1 MPAKGNGI
9 DEVIHSARAESRSG
23 RPRRR
28 PDPYLALRAV
38 WAPPS
43 YSIGLV
49 MAIFNPSFSFAITQR
64 IRPLLIAFLCTVA
77 PIAAAATA
85 TPALEEYVA
94 EAAIYGTVV
103 LDAGALI
110 SGATVQLFVR
120 GSGQPRA
127 GTVTDDGGRF
137 QFDSVGSGRFDLFI
151 SHVAFG
157 TRSVPVTVGTEDVDV
172 TIEMRSG
179 VVAYEEVVVSSGRA
193 REGLTPVTVTNI
205 SRAELEKQPDMKDLP
220 VHLARQPAI
229 TWSSEN
235 GNAIGYSTLRMRGF
249 GQRRLAVAING
260 IPQNDPEEFNVF
272 WINFFD
278 IQGAVQDIQIQRGAG
293 SSVYGPTAIGGAI
306 NLRAMPYQPDFHAKL
321 HVGAGAFGTR
331 RITTEVNSGLLADR
345 WVAFGR
351 LSRLESDGYRDWSWS
366 EFWRFFAGVT
376 RYGDRN
382 SLTIQAYGGPQKDG
396 LAYSGIPKAANAM
409 TVDDGFGG
417 TIDRKYNFSA
427 FDQDVENFHQPH
439 VEMHHEWDIRDGL
452 SFNQTLFWI
461 KGEGY
466 FDFGGTFRS
475 ADYLR
480 LPTGIVAAGDEALPL
495 FLSRPD
501 ISVLFRAHLD
511 QWQVGWMPRM
521 TWRDDVST
529 TSWGA
534 EARLHRSLRW
544 GRIQESNALPDAI
557 VGTEADARV
566 YSFNGEKAIASLY
579 GSHLRRWDDRWAVQ
593 GEFQATWR
601 QYRIYDEAFFGTS
614 FSKSFLFFNPRVGVT
629 WRPEQP
635 VSAFGSIALA
645 SREPRMKTLY
655 DGEEAGNGF
664 GPRFATN
671 GNGDLDTENPLVKPE
686 HLIDIESGIRLNRD
700 EWKLTAGAFWMEF
713 RDEIVSSGGLD
724 QYGVPRTGNADRT
737 RHIGLELDG
746 EWRPAH
752 AVTVSANA
760 TISRNRFITFEE
772 FVFTGA
778 ATERLDRSGNTIAGF
793 PARSGNLGVD
803 WQRGPFSLAI
813 MSSWVGEQFVDN
825 GNGRNATGEE
835 IADLVVDPFMLI
847 DTSVRWRME
856 KRHRLEFSLDVNNV
870 LNDKV
875 LTYGNVSVTG
885 PQFFPAATRHLFL
898 STKLTLR

>member
-1 MPAKGNGI
+1 MSFLLNRFHFQVAI
-9 DEVIHSARAESRSG
+9 
-23 RPRRR
+23 
-28 PDPYLALRAV
+28 ALGLVVALV
-38 WAPPS
+38 APPRVLAS
-43 YSIGLV
+43 DPPV
-49 MAIFNPSFSFAITQR
+49 FEFR
-64 IRPLLIAFLCTVA
+64 IS
-77 PIAAAATA
+77 
-85 TPALEEYVA
+85 
-94 EAAIYGTVV
+94 GTVV
-103 LDAGALI
+103 SDADEPI
-110 SGATVQLFVR
+110 PGATVQLFVR

-127 GTVTDDGGRF
+127 GAVTDEDGRF
-137 QFDSVGSGRFDLFI
+137 VFESVQSGQYDVFV
-151 SHVAFG
+151 SHVGFG
-157 TRSVPVTVGTEDVDV
+157 SRTVSISVDGTDQDIQIRMRTDVL
-172 TIEMRSG
+172 S
-179 VVAYEEVVVSSGRA
+179 YEGVVVSSGRA

-229 TWSSEN
+229 TWSSGN

-293 SSVYGPTAIGGAI
+293 SSIYGPTAIGGAI
-306 NLRAMPYQPDFHAKL
+306 NLRAMPYRPDFHATV

-331 RITTEVNSGLLADR
+331 RFTAEVNSGLLSDR
-345 WVAFGR
+345 WIAFGR

-376 RYGDRN
+376 RYGDRS
-382 SLTIQAYGGPQKDG
+382 SLTIQAFGGPQKDG
-396 LAYSGIPKAANAM
+396 LAYSGIPKAANDGAI
-409 TVDDGFGG
+409 DDGFGG
-417 TIDRKYNFSA
+417 TIERTYNFSS

-439 VEMHHEWDIRDGL
+439 VELHHEWDIRDGL
-452 SFNQTLFWI
+452 SFNQTLFWV

-480 LPTGIVAAGDEALPL
+480 LPAGIVAPGEESLPL

-501 ISVLFRAHLD
+501 ISVLFRAYLD
-511 QWQVGWMPRM
+511 QWQIGWMPRM
-521 TWRDDVST
+521 TWQDDAT
-529 TSWGA
+529 TTTVGA

-544 GRIQESNALPDAI
+544 GRVQESNSLPASI
-557 VGTEADARV
+557 VGSDADARV
-566 YSFNGEKAIASLY
+566 YSFRGEKAIASLY

-593 GEFQATWR
+593 GDFQATWR
-601 QYRIYDEAFFGTS
+601 QYRVHDEDFFGTS
-614 FSKSFLFFNPRVGVT
+614 FSKPFVFFNPRIGVT

-635 VSAFGSIALA
+635 ISAFTSIALA

-664 GPRFATN
+664 EPRFETDGN
-671 GNGDLDTENPLVKPE
+671 GNLNTDEPLVKPE
-686 HLIDIESGIRLNRD
+686 HLVDLETGVRLTRD
-700 EWKLTAGAFWMEF
+700 LWKLAAGAFWMEF
-713 RDEIVSSGGLD
+713 RDEIVPSGGLD
-724 QYGVPRTGNADRT
+724 QFGVPRTGNADRT

-746 EWRPAH
+746 EWRPAPTI
-752 AVTVSANA
+752 TVSANA
-760 TISRNRFITFEE
+760 TFSRNRFVEFDE

-778 ATERLDRSGNTIAGF
+778 ATEQLDRSGNTIAGF
-793 PARSGNLGVD
+793 PTRSGNLGVD
-803 WQRGPFSLAI
+803 WRRGNLSLSV
-813 MSSWVGEQFVDN
+813 MSSWVGEQYVDN
-825 GNGRNATGEE
+825 GNGRDAAGVEDDN
-835 IADLVVDPFMLI
+835 LVVDAFMLI
-847 DTSVRWRME
+847 DSSIRWQME
-856 KRHRLEFSLDVNNV
+856 KRHRLEFSLDINNV

-875 LTYGNVSVTG
+875 LMYGNVSVTG

>member
-1 MPAKGNGI
+1 MMTLRLFSTRAIARSLFLGLLLTMLAVSAILAPHQSAQASAHLNDRI
-9 DEVIHSARAESRSG
+9 DA
-23 RPRRR
+23 
-28 PDPYLALRAV
+28 AL
-38 WAPPS
+38 S
-43 YSIGLV
+43 
-49 MAIFNPSFSFAITQR
+49 
-64 IRPLLIAFLCTVA
+64 
-77 PIAAAATA
+77 
-85 TPALEEYVA
+85 
-94 EAAIYGTVV
+94 GTVV
-103 LDAGALI
+103 TEGGDFV
-110 SGATVQLFVR
+110 SGATLQLFVR

-127 GTVTDDGGRF
+127 GTVTDAEGRF
-137 QFDSVGSGRFDLFI
+137 RFDQVGPGQYSLFV

-157 TRSVPVTVGTEDVDV
+157 SRSIAVSIDSDQVDL
-172 TIEMRSG
+172 TIQMRSG
-179 VVAYEEVVVSSGRA
+179 VMAHEEVVVSSGRA

-205 SRAELEKQPDMKDLP
+205 SKAELDRQPDMKDLP

-306 NLRAMPYQPDFHAKL
+306 NLRAMPYLPDFHAMAQ
-321 HVGAGAFGTR
+321 VGAGAFGTR
-331 RITTEVNSGLLADR
+331 RFTAEVNSGLLADR
-345 WVAFGR
+345 WIAFGR

-376 RYGDRN
+376 RYGDSN

-396 LAYSGIPKAANAM
+396 LAYSGIPKAANETAI
-409 TVDDGFGG
+409 DDGFGG

-427 FDQDVENFHQPH
+427 FDRDVENFHQPH
-439 VEMHHEWDIRDGL
+439 VELHHEWDIRDGL
-452 SFNQTLFWI
+452 SFNQSLFWV

-480 LPTGIVAAGDEALPL
+480 LPDGTVAPGEEALPL

-501 ISVLFRAHLD
+501 LTVLFRAYLD
-511 QWQVGWMPRM
+511 QWQVGWMPSM
-521 TWRDDVST
+521 TWQDEVST
-529 TSWGA
+529 TTVGA

-544 GRIQESNALPDAI
+544 GRVQESNGLPSSVVGSDAN
-557 VGTEADARV
+557 ARV

-579 GSHLRRWDDRWAVQ
+579 GSHLRRWDNRWAVQ
-593 GEFQATWR
+593 GDFQATWR
-601 QYRIYDEAFFGTS
+601 QYRVYDEAFFGTS
-614 FSKSFLFFNPRVGVT
+614 FSKPFVFFNPRIGVT

-635 VSAFGSIALA
+635 FSAFGSIALA

-664 GPRFATN
+664 EPRFETDAS
-671 GNGDLDTENPLVKPE
+671 GNLDTDNPLVEPE
-686 HLIDIESGIRLNRD
+686 HLLDLESGIRLSRED
-700 EWKLTAGAFWMEF
+700 WKLAAGAFWMEF
-713 RDEIVSSGGLD
+713 QDEIVPSGGLD
-724 QYGVPRTGNADRT
+724 QYGVPRTGNAERT
-737 RHIGLELDG
+737 RHIGLEFDG
-746 EWRPAH
+746 EWRPAL

-760 TISRNRFITFEE
+760 TFSRNRFIDFEE

-778 ATERLDRSGNTIAGF
+778 STERLDRAGNTIAGF
-793 PARSGNLGVD
+793 PSRSGNLGVD
-803 WQRGPFSLAI
+803 WRRGPFSLSV

-825 GNGRNATGEE
+825 GNGRNAAGEQMD
-835 IADLVVDPFMLI
+835 DLVVDAFMLI
-847 DTSVRWRME
+847 DSSVRWSMQ
-856 KRHRLEFSLDVNNV
+856 KRHRIEVSLDINNI
-870 LNDKV
+870 LNDQV
-875 LTYGNVSVTG
+875 LTYGNVSVVG